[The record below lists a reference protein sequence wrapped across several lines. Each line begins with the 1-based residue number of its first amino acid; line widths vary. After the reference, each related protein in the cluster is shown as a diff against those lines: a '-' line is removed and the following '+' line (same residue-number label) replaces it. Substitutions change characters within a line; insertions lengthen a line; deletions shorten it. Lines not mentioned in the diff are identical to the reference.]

1 MSNTQTANRK
11 KKTTTTTT
19 KKKLVSNTGGGGGTP
34 KNHWRGWGVVLQILT
49 LFQTKTCH
57 FPHPFSDPTSKIHTS
72 FQKWWRS
79 QNATYLFTKTNYI
92 IITEIRTPTKKYL
105 LKCISNSHIMGLYL
119 IHLEPIDKYVHTP
132 P

>member
-1 MSNTQTANRK
+1 MSNAQTANRK
-11 KKTTTTTT
+11 KKNNNNNNT
-19 KKKLVSNTGGGGGTP
+19 KKKLVSNTGGGGGE
-34 KNHWRGWGVVLQILT
+34 GVHQRNIGGGGVCRPVLQFLT

-92 IITEIRTPTKKYL
+92 IITEMRTPTKN
-105 LKCISNSHIMGLYL
+105 IS
-119 IHLEPIDKYVHTP
+119 
-132 P
+132 